1 MSDPLPPMRD
11 RVTGELM
18 PARPVPTPQLRPV
31 YRMSVPTYLRMIQ
44 LIWFVVGVIDV
55 LVGLRFILKLLGAST
70 ASPFVALVYGLS
82 GPLVAPFR
90 NIFPVSGQGAYV
102 FEPASL
108 VAAAIYP
115 LIGLGAVSLI
125 RILSRR
131 RTVSP

>member
-1 MSDPLPPMRD
+1 MSDPLPPVRD
-11 RVTGELM
+11 RVTGEL
-18 PARPVPTPQLRPV
+18 VPRRLRAPQLRPV
-31 YRMSVPTYLRMIQ
+31 YRVSVPAYLRMIQ
-44 LIWFVVGVIDV
+44 LIWFVVGVVDV
-55 LVGLRFILKLLGAST
+55 LVGLRFLLKLFGASI
-70 ASPFVALVYGLS
+70 ASPFVALVYGLT

-90 NIFPVSGQGAYV
+90 NIFPVSGQGVYV

-131 RTVSP
+131 RTVAA